1 MPLRSAPCLLL
12 ILILVATAWP
22 QVVEEEYRVYTE
34 HPRLFLNTKRL
45 RLLKRERERSS
56 LRWQQFNALMSGGAR
71 MPEPGFAHALYS
83 QVTGDSAHCRIAID
97 WALGPAADLRQAA
110 LVLDWCESRLTGD
123 ESARLGAR
131 IRTWIGKAATMHEVA
146 PTRDRALAA
155 IALADHDFPAS
166 EQHLRDIIRKW
177 WRGEMAPALQSG
189 KKSLNGED
197 VYPLLEILHAVQDNL
212 KIDLRE
218 NAPGFFRDLPVNRLL
233 SYYPASYP
241 APENE
246 YRIPAWTGDG
256 EPDLDV
262 AALSRAA
269 DLAMTAYDANMREHQ
284 FLQGWLIHDRFLLR
298 SAFGT
303 PYEFLWANPYQPGLS
318 YYHMPLAQHDARRGL
333 LFLRSSWDDDAVWLG
348 ALDGE
353 IQLFENGQ
361 RKVVKAGPGAKPVRI
376 GDAVAVFAS
385 GASRFNIDDP
395 EAKAIFIVGLKPGK
409 AYEIEVDDEEMREIS
424 ADAGGV
430 VAIDIF
436 PRPCLGLRLRPVAGA
451 RPAS

>member
-1 MPLRSAPCLLL
+1 LL
-12 ILILVATAWP
+12 ILILVASAWP

-56 LRWQQFNALMSGGAR
+56 LRWQQFDALMSGGAR
-71 MPEPGFAHALYS
+71 MPEPGFTHALYS
-83 QVTGDSAHCRIAID
+83 RVTDDPAHCRIAID
-97 WALGPAADLRQAA
+97 WALGPTADLRQAA
-110 LVLDWCESRLTGD
+110 LVFDWCQSSLTGD
-123 ESARLGAR
+123 ESARLQTR
-131 IRTWIGKAATMHEVA
+131 IRTWIGKAATLHEVA
-146 PTRDRALAA
+146 PARDRTLAA

-177 WRGEMAPALQSG
+177 WRGEMAPVLQSG
-189 KKSLNGED
+189 KKSLSGED
-197 VYPLLEILHAVQDNL
+197 VYPLFEILHAVQDNL

-269 DLAMTAYDANMREHQ
+269 DLAMTAYDANMQEHQ

-298 SAFGT
+298 GAFGT

-348 ALDGE
+348 AFDGE

-361 RKVVKAGPGAKPVRI
+361 RKVVKARPGAKPVRI
-376 GDAVAVFAS
+376 GDAMAVFAS
-385 GASRFNIDDP
+385 GASRFNINDP
-395 EAKAIFIVGLKPGK
+395 EVKAIFVVGLKPGK

-424 ADAGGV
+424 TDAGGV
-430 VAIDIF
+430 LAIDIF
-436 PRPCLGLRLRPVAGA
+436 PRPSLGLRLRPAPAA